1 MESIIASLAT
11 RHGLSKDEVLR
22 EIESAFSTLFS
33 GWYHVE
39 VLVHIRK
46 DLRLEAVAY
55 NKVDGLILQR
65 TLDLPTFFSRDTIT
79 QHLEHHLAKAA
90 ACKLVR
96 RYKSF
101 EKHLLWGEI
110 VGFDPEE
117 NLYVETEII
126 PGETITGI
134 CPLNRIGLHER
145 YSEQLHLW
153 QRRAFHLRR
162 VEPVVIERHPSNQ
175 SRS

>member
-11 RHGLSKDEVLR
+11 RHSLSKDEVLR

-65 TLDLPTFFSRDTIT
+65 TL
-79 QHLEHHLAKAA
+79 
-90 ACKLVR
+90 
-96 RYKSF
+96 
-101 EKHLLWGEI
+101 
-110 VGFDPEE
+110 
-117 NLYVETEII
+117 
-126 PGETITGI
+126 
-134 CPLNRIGLHER
+134 
-145 YSEQLHLW
+145 
-153 QRRAFHLRR
+153 
-162 VEPVVIERHPSNQ
+162 
-175 SRS
+175 